1 VIGQNKNLIYTS
13 LTLNKTTSV
22 AIIYPFQSDLIMK
35 KPLITGI
42 LVAIVAFAVYC
53 IFGIWCIRS
62 SSSSTA
68 AIGYIFLPFE
78 AFITA
83 IPFFV
88 IGFCAHYAVVKL
100 RRSAR
105 SGYIFATIAAAL
117 TAYFIGINVN
127 NLALMVAVNSA
138 RTMPQSQHEA
148 FLKDSYWRTNKYV
161 LGALLESPSL
171 SAESLYQIA
180 TIPSSDLHQRMWAMP
195 PIMGENTKGL
205 AVMRLVVG
213 HPNVDERTLIELAK
227 SSDHYVLGDVA
238 SNPKTPVEILQ
249 QFYNMTDRDYLI
261 DWGLA
266 WNPNTP
272 EDILCELA
280 KSPDEYTSRP
290 AARNLDNARKDLE
303 K

>member
-1 VIGQNKNLIYTS
+1 
-13 LTLNKTTSV
+13 
-22 AIIYPFQSDLIMK
+22 MK

-53 IFGIWCIRS
+53 IYGAWCIQS

-88 IGFCAHYAVVKL
+88 IGFCAHYAVVKI
-100 RRSAR
+100 RQRAR
-105 SGYIFATIAAAL
+105 VGYIFAAIAATL
-117 TAYFIGINVN
+117 TAYFIVANVN
-127 NLALMVAVNSA
+127 NLALLIAVNSV

-148 FLKDSYWRTNKYV
+148 FLKDSLWRTNKYV
-161 LGALLESPSL
+161 LGALLENPDL
-171 SAESLYQIA
+171 SAQSLYQIA
-180 TIPSSDLHQRMWAMP
+180 TIPSSDLHQAMGAMP
-195 PIMGENTKGL
+195 PIMGKNTKGL

-213 HPNVDERTLIELAK
+213 HPNVDERTLRELAK
-227 SSDHYVLGDVA
+227 SPDHYVLGDVA

-266 WNPNTP
+266 WNKNTP
-272 EDILCELA
+272 TDILQELA
-280 KSPDEYTSRP
+280 KSPNEYTSRY
-290 AARNLDNARKDLE
+290 ATRNLGNVKKDEDLE